1 MKRRYAKLEIEKAGK
16 VGNEGSAGEVMA
28 TEFYLPATEVGVLP
42 NPDLLDRSDEISDVD
57 GRRIAAQN
65 DYAPTG
71 SVVSRSYT
79 RYLGALLAVLFGE
92 CTSTEGDGVAVKD
105 PANVPIPKKAW
116 RHVFKKKSGSIPRSA
131 RLTLAYYDKWLECR
145 GLTIPSLAFAL
156 ADDGVKVTGT
166 TMANYIARLA
176 VDPEDEVKGDPFS
189 VLPFRRRNVT
199 LSTPSL
205 AATVLLNSIDFSMEQ
220 TLEAVRPMGIPTG
233 FPQAT
238 ERANNPEGFL
248 RLQGSLQRRDFDVV
262 DWDALIS
269 AAVFGISFFFES
281 EQAVQGVEGGE
292 YPYSMWV
299 ETDGAQFT
307 GGGPEALKQQAR
319 HESNFD
325 WQAGAQASGEDD
337 FTVTIVNDVPKYI
350 E

>member
-1 MKRRYAKLEIEKAGK
+1 MRYAKLEIEKAGK
-16 VGNEGSAGEVMA
+16 VGNEGSEGEVMA
-28 TEFYLPATEVGVLP
+28 TEFFLPATEVGMLP

-57 GRRIAAQN
+57 GRRVGAQN

-71 SVVSRSYT
+71 SIVSRSYT
-79 RYLGALLAVLFGE
+79 RYLGALLAILFGE
-92 CTSTEGDGVAVKD
+92 CTSVEGDGVAVKD
-105 PANVPIPKKAW
+105 PDEVPVPKKAFL
-116 RHVFKKKSGSIPRSA
+116 HTFKKKSGAIPRSA
-131 RLTLAYYDKWLECR
+131 RLTLAYFDKWLSVR
-145 GLTIPSLAFAL
+145 GLTINSLAFAL
-156 ADDGVKVTGT
+156 AEDGVKATAQ
-166 TMANYIARLA
+166 TMANYVARLA
-176 VDPEDEVKGDPFS
+176 VDPADEVKGDPFS

-199 LSTPSL
+199 LTTPSL
-205 AATVLLNSIDFSMEQ
+205 ATTVLLNSIDFSMEQ
-220 TLEAVRPMGIPTG
+220 TLEPVRPMGIATG

-269 AAVFGISFFFES
+269 AAVFGLKFHFES

-299 ETDGAQFT
+299 ETDGAQYT
-307 GGGPEALKQQAR
+307 GGGPEPLKQQAR
-319 HESNFD
+319 HEANYD
-325 WQAGAQASGEDD
+325 WQAGAEASGEDD